1 MVTVGRT
8 TIVLVFPISPN
19 FAFIL
24 RPFWDGPMKKL
35 LVCAEVFP
43 RIWIK
48 SDSWVSWHLLRH
60 LVDRVKYQPPSQT
73 TLRQKPTLVK
83 FPTICAPR
91 NCPEINCTLQSGLV
105 HYIRICGNLN
115 AEGLS
120 GHARN
125 LWTLM
130 NHVFSFAPPPRWI
143 GPYSF
148 VEVVSSFR
156 MQSFDYYYY
165 TGRMFVSDL
174 WNPCDPDLSLVFSSR
189 SIRIEYPGHPG
200 TLRYPV
206 IRSTND
212 KLVAQL
218 DYHLFHF
225 VQGTKK
231 CSIAMC

>member
-1 MVTVGRT
+1 MVTVGRST
-8 TIVLVFPISPN
+8 FVLVFPISPN

-130 NHVFSFAPPPRWI
+130 NHVFGFAPPLA
-143 GPYSF
+143 
-148 VEVVSSFR
+148 EL
-156 MQSFDYYYY
+156 
-165 TGRMFVSDL
+165 DL
-174 WNPCDPDLSLVFSSR
+174 IALLRSCLHLECKVLIIIFILLQMLAGCLFQISGILVILISAWYFHLDPLGLSILGILELCATLSLGLLMTS
-189 SIRIEYPGHPG
+189 
-200 TLRYPV
+200 
-206 IRSTND
+206 
-212 KLVAQL
+212 
-218 DYHLFHF
+218 
-225 VQGTKK
+225 
-231 CSIAMC
+231 

>member
-1 MVTVGRT
+1 MVTVGRST
-8 TIVLVFPISPN
+8 FVLVFPISPN

-43 RIWIK
+43 RIWIR

-130 NHVFSFAPPPRWI
+130 NHVFGLAPPLA
-143 GPYSF
+143 
-148 VEVVSSFR
+148 EL
-156 MQSFDYYYY
+156 
-165 TGRMFVSDL
+165 DL
-174 WNPCDPDLSLVFSSR
+174 IALLRSCLHLECKVLIMIIILLQMLAGCLFQISGILVILISAWYFHLDPLGLSILGILELWATLSLGLLMTS
-189 SIRIEYPGHPG
+189 
-200 TLRYPV
+200 
-206 IRSTND
+206 
-212 KLVAQL
+212 
-218 DYHLFHF
+218 
-225 VQGTKK
+225 
-231 CSIAMC
+231 

>member
-24 RPFWDGPMKKL
+24 RPFWEGPMKKL

-130 NHVFSFAPPPRWI
+130 NHVFSFAPPPLA
-143 GPYSF
+143 
-148 VEVVSSFR
+148 EL
-156 MQSFDYYYY
+156 
-165 TGRMFVSDL
+165 DL
-174 WNPCDPDLSLVFSSR
+174 IALLKSCLHLECKVLIIIITLAGCLFQISGILVILISAWYFHLDPLGLSILGILELCATLSLGLLMTS
-189 SIRIEYPGHPG
+189 
-200 TLRYPV
+200 
-206 IRSTND
+206 
-212 KLVAQL
+212 
-218 DYHLFHF
+218 
-225 VQGTKK
+225 
-231 CSIAMC
+231 